1 MGRAGMSK
9 PRKEYFVSDI
19 KDNDK
24 IVAVGTLSEISKEL
38 GISISCLIHGYKE
51 KHKMRWRYEIR
62 RLEDD

>member
-1 MGRAGMSK
+1 MEMK
-9 PRKEYFVSDI
+9 QRKEYFVSDT

-38 GISISCLIHGYKE
+38 GISISCLIHAYKD